1 MVKKKKEEL
10 GQSKQK
16 SRAKYKC
23 PENLYNLIYWA
34 NLISLDLISPDL
46 FSSDSPLPMI
56 AGFSDFFDVFMDK
69 MPLPLTEPSEDDFF
83 FGANIEEYERM
94 VVWELLIHSVGKH
107 YRELIVELFN
117 AAFAR
122 LGKTPTNTLEEAVF
136 LPEIVDNFIRTY
148 TDLRNA
154 IIKIIEIAKKLNEI
168 REGNKDKSSLQEPCE
183 PAFFYINENNKIDVR
198 ETDFLLKVLRGIDP
212 DRLRFCKV
220 CNQNIFWAKR
230 EDSETCSAKCF
241 GRLRTKRYRTLTDE
255 EKAERKAQREANK
268 KYKIKVKEIKEKK
281 NGTL

>member
-10 GQSKQK
+10 GQSNQK

-23 PENLYNLIYWA
+23 PENLYNLIYLA
-34 NLISLDLISPDL
+34 NLISSDLISPDL
-46 FSSDSPLPMI
+46 FSSDSPLPAI
-56 AGFSDFFDVFMDK
+56 DGLSDFVDVIMNK
-69 MPLPLTEPSEDDFF
+69 TLYLEGLP
-83 FGANIEEYERM
+83 FGADKEQYERM

-107 YRELIVELFN
+107 YREFIVQLFN
-117 AAFAR
+117 TAFER

-136 LPEIVDNFIRTY
+136 LPEIVDNFIRIY

-154 IIKIIEIAKKLNEI
+154 IIKTIEIAKKLNEI

-183 PAFFYINENNKIDVR
+183 PAFFYINENNKIDVQIN
-198 ETDFLLKVLRGIDP
+198 DVLLNILRGIDP
-212 DRLRFCKV
+212 NRLRFCKV

-268 KYKIKVKEIKEKK
+268 RYKVKVKEIKEKK

>member
-10 GQSKQK
+10 GQSNQK

-23 PENLYNLIYWA
+23 PENLYKLIYWA
-34 NLISLDLISPDL
+34 NLISSDLISSDL
-46 FSSDSPLPMI
+46 ISSDSPLPAI
-56 AGFSDFFDVFMDK
+56 DGFSEFHDVIMKK
-69 MPLPLTEPSEDDFF
+69 MPLEEPYLVGIS
-83 FGANIEEYERM
+83 FGADNEEYERM
-94 VVWELLIHSVGKH
+94 VVWELLIHSVDKH
-107 YRELIVELFN
+107 YREFIVHLFN
-117 AAFAR
+117 TVFAR

-136 LPEIVDNFIRTY
+136 LPEIVDNFIRIY

-154 IIKIIEIAKKLNEI
+154 IIKTIEIAKKLNEI
-168 REGNKDKSSLQEPCE
+168 REGNKDKSSLRVPCE
-183 PAFFYINENNKIDVR
+183 PAFFYINENNKIDVQIN
-198 ETDFLLKVLRGIDP
+198 DFLLNILGGIDP
-212 DRLRFCKV
+212 NRLRFCKI

-241 GRLRTKRYRTLTDE
+241 GRLRTNRYRTLTDE

-268 KYKIKVKEIKEKK
+268 IYKVIVKELKEKK